1 MLVAPLQENLK
12 GRVRLDAQRI
22 ERRRRDVGR
31 QLAFLRPRIT
41 LESVFMEVGC
51 GDCTLARRVAGY
63 VERVYALEVSEDLMG
78 RLGGPPN
85 LVRVVHDG
93 VRIPVPEA
101 TVDLAYGSRLVI
113 SQLSGIC
120 RALKDGGVYW
130 TTSKGPAAELR
141 EAYYDAGFSRV
152 RFYVGALPVPYL
164 LARVLDDPFR
174 IAAVK

>member
-1 MLVAPLQENLK
+1 MLVA
-12 GRVRLDAQRI
+12 GRVRLDAAHI
-22 ERRRRDVGR
+22 DRRRRNVGR
-31 QLAFLRPRIT
+31 QLAFFKPRLS

-51 GDCTLARRVAGY
+51 GDCALARKLAGE

-101 TVDLAYGSRLVI
+101 SVDIAYGNRLVL
-113 SQLSGIC
+113 SQLPGIC

-130 TTSKGPAAELR
+130 TSTKGPAAEIRAVLL
-141 EAYYDAGFSRV
+141 DAGFSSV
-152 RFYVGALPVPYL
+152 RFYVGPLRVPYV
-164 LARVLDDPFR
+164 LARLLDDPFR
-174 IAAVK
+174 LAAVK

>member
-1 MLVAPLQENLK
+1 MLVGERLVQ
-12 GRVRLDAQRI
+12 RVRLDAEHI
-22 ERRRRDVGR
+22 DRRRHNVAR
-31 QLAFLRPRIT
+31 QLAFLKPRLS
-41 LESVFMEVGC
+41 LESIFMEVGC
-51 GDCTLARRVAGY
+51 GDCALARQVAGE

-85 LVRVVHDG
+85 LVRVLHDG

-101 TVDLAYGSRLVI
+101 SIDLAYSTRLVI

-130 TTSKGPAAELR
+130 TGSKGPAAELR
-141 EAYYDAGFSRV
+141 AVFLAAGFSRV
-152 RFYVGALPVPYL
+152 RFHVGTLRVPYG
-164 LARVLDDPFR
+164 LARLLDDPFR